1 MKPSFLAHCW
11 LTRQFHVI
19 TNNNS
24 HATNDGAGECGWM
37 VDSAAFRG
45 VMAINNCCM
54 NEAKSGQD
62 IEANDCQRTQI
73 TEHAKCGWGRGWG
86 AVLFPPASST
96 LMLKIVP
103 SKIMRG
109 REILPRWHL
118 ECNIRH
124 LLAQDKALDDGNYPG
139 QWKSEPVVGSL
150 WFPELKLETVKV
162 GGGGVGWRGGERKSK
177 VNIDKW
183 RCSNGAIEMSKCLHS
198 NENKK

>member
-1 MKPSFLAHCW
+1 MIASAHRS
-11 LTRQFHVI
+11 LSTQ
-19 TNNNS
+19 N
-24 HATNDGAGECGWM
+24 AGG
-37 VDSAAFRG
+37 RG
-45 VMAINNCCM
+45 V
-54 NEAKSGQD
+54 G
-62 IEANDCQRTQI
+62 
-73 TEHAKCGWGRGWG
+73 G

-177 VNIDKW
+177 VNIDK
-183 RCSNGAIEMSKCLHS
+183 
-198 NENKK
+198 